1 MFFSLLYSAVLS
13 YMAIVEHNPKN
24 QLSAMQRYTA

>member
-13 YMAIVEHNPKN
+13 GMAIVEHNPKN
-24 QLSAMQRYTA
+24 RLSAVQRHTA